1 MIKINLRSPY
11 FLNTTDPNL
20 DSSILSLYIYTG
32 EYVTDKPAS
41 AQYTIEKNVVGTN
54 TYNVY
59 EISELVRDYLDV
71 EFNQEYTEDLYKERV
86 LNDHGTFEGSSCLS
100 DVLNQLDDD
109 YLSQTV
115 WVEADIFNYDSAGN
129 TIGSETYDF
138 IAFDGYSYFEDGA
151 NAELSRTLL
160 QSNTD
165 MYIKSGE
172 RIQIPVYTEEVT
184 SVQFYN
190 GLVLEETVSVS
201 SSNNTN
207 AQIKY
212 VSTTS
217 IDVDNIKVLSSEGT
231 ETINVYQTDECK
243 YTPYQVTFVNRFGA
257 LQNIWFFKK
266 SMENLNT
273 KTETYKANT
282 LDQLS
287 ITYDLQKH
295 QYKQFQKAGR
305 ENITMNTGYVSE
317 QYNEVIKEL
326 LLSEQVWFT
335 KQINGTSTVLPIN
348 VKTQSLQYKTSVND
362 KLINYTIDFDYAYD
376 KINNIR

>member
-86 LNDHGTFEGSSCLS
+86 LNDYGTFEGSSCLS

-295 QYKQFQKAGR
+295 QYKQFQKEGR
-305 ENITMNTGYVSE
+305 ESITMNTGYVSE

>member
-86 LNDHGTFEGSSCLS
+86 LNDYGTFEGSSCLS

-266 SMENLNT
+266 SIENLNT

>member
-20 DSSILSLYIYTG
+20 ASSILSLYIYTG

-86 LNDHGTFEGSSCLS
+86 LNDYGTFEGSSCLS

-115 WVEADIFNYDSAGN
+115 WVEADIFNYDSAGS

-165 MYIKSGE
+165 MYVKSGE

-207 AQIKY
+207 GQIKY

-217 IDVDNIKVLSSEGT
+217 VDIDNIKVLSSEGT
-231 ETINVYQTDECK
+231 ETINVYQTDECR

-266 SMENLNT
+266 SIENLTT
-273 KTETYKANT
+273 KSETYKANT

-287 ITYDLQKH
+287 ISYDLQKH

-305 ENITMNTGYVSE
+305 ENITMNTGYISE
-317 QYNEVIKEL
+317 EYNKVIKEL

-348 VKTQSLQYKTSVND
+348 VKTESLQYKTSVND

>member
-86 LNDHGTFEGSSCLS
+86 LNDYGTFEGSSCLS